1 MPSWTSALRAAFV
14 LDALRGFDCI
24 ATMKM
29 KLNLAAA
36 LIGAA
41 ILAAGCVNTVT
52 GKKVAGV
59 PFIKDTMPSRYER
72 PIDKV
77 FEAAKAVIKEDGVL
91 LNEGILYG
99 QTNLVKTVEGNVNQR
114 QVFIRIEQEDAKV
127 TSVSVQAR
135 TQNGG
140 ADLDLAHAVDKEIAL
155 KLVR

>member
-1 MPSWTSALRAAFV
+1 
-14 LDALRGFDCI
+14 
-24 ATMKM
+24 MKM